1 MSIHLA
7 IRFYLINNF
16 DLEKEPF
23 ESGILLGNLEAKQN
37 LVK

>member
-23 ESGILLGNLEAKQN
+23 ESGRLLGNLEAKQN